1 MNGRAIFLLPPF
13 KKSGLGHFYRSLVL
27 QLENQPKDS
36 LKVFFPF
43 KNKKL
48 VEIQNEIHPCAH
60 IISSKKFINF
70 VSDEKK
76 TTLILD
82 ISTLLTF
89 KYIRYYQKLLF
100 EAKKYDVRIIMIDS
114 IGEEAF
120 CLFSELF
127 TDLVVPYAVD
137 EKSLSDHFLA
147 CKNVLHGSDFVV
159 LNKSSFYT
167 ESGAL
172 ANLKKRKSEHVYKI
186 GIKLGVFLSKKP
198 SDYAR
203 YCRSLLEQK
212 N

>member
-114 IGEEAF
+114 IEKRLLPF
-120 CLFSELF
+120 FQNLF

-137 EKSLSDHFLA
+137 EKVFRPFFSL
-147 CKNVLHGSDFVV
+147 
-159 LNKSSFYT
+159 
-167 ESGAL
+167 
-172 ANLKKRKSEHVYKI
+172 
-186 GIKLGVFLSKKP
+186 
-198 SDYAR
+198 
-203 YCRSLLEQK
+203 QK
-212 N
+212 CSAWQ